1 MSSQSDNFWTLAY
14 FPQRVLPMI
23 IIIMEPNTYDNII
36 ENALHKWNVPNKK
49 NDLLEEKY
57 KV

>member
-1 MSSQSDNFWTLAY
+1 MSSQSDNSWTLAY

-36 ENALHKWNVPNKK
+36 ENALHKWNVPNK
-49 NDLLEEKY
+49 EK
-57 KV
+57 